1 MNTNAARSRV
11 LTRAARFRARL
22 LLMTAIIGAFTFI
35 LLSDNSCS
43 ELDLARSNDTI
54 RLKA

>member
-1 MNTNAARSRV
+1 MKTNAARSQI
-11 LTRAARFRARL
+11 LSRAGRFRARL

-35 LLSDNSCS
+35 LFSDKSCS
-43 ELDLARSNDTI
+43 ELDLARTNDTV